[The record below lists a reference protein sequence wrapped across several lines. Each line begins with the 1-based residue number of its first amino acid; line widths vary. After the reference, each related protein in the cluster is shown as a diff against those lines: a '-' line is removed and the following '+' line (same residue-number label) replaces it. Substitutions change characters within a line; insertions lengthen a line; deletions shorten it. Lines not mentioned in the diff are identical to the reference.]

1 MPSDNSINSYL
12 NQKNR
17 NTQEGFSIRDF
28 YSALMRR
35 KKLFSVLFIS
45 FFVYSILATINKRYF
60 SPVYLGTFSLMI
72 NDPVNSSDKS
82 TFPGDSGQIYA
93 NLAMNSQTNDV
104 PTLIGFLKSP
114 LVLKETA
121 EKFNLSPLQL
131 SKQIKIVRGTRNSG
145 KGIIKVRITGKDI
158 KRHKDLVDSIGKVYL
173 QAALDFRQKK
183 LNDGLTF
190 LEKQYPQL
198 QSKTSSLEDELA
210 VFRIVNNVVD
220 PTEDAIIAKE
230 DFVLIEN
237 VISNLKESK
246 DRIIKIKKDLKNSKL
261 NIRGFEEAIDIA
273 NSYVKFRDEDGGFK
287 GVKIEDSSKSLL
299 NEGLILEKEIA
310 KARIKFTENSKTVQ
324 GLNAKLNKLK
334 PLLLKTQNQVLETAL
349 DLNKDNLAIAN
360 LKLQETVQRIEKLP
374 QLIKEYNNLI
384 YRLTFSRER
393 LQGLLSAQENFQ
405 LELAQNSV
413 PWTIISGPY
422 VKDIPINAPFAQEIP
437 KGIILGLVFA
447 ATLAF
452 IRDFVDYVYHSPLDV
467 KDDIGY
473 TLIGNIPYVNFFRNT
488 REDKKSILS
497 DLNDFKQT
505 GNVKLDKQN
514 NSQRFFY
521 QEAFRNIYTSLR
533 FLNTNDEVNVFT
545 LTSSI
550 PSEGKSQINIL
561 LSKTLSELGE
571 KILLIDADL
580 RKPQIHTRLGLDN
593 FVGLSNVLTDNKILW
608 KDVLQK
614 VDGFENWDVMPAG
627 LVPPDPTLLLGSERM
642 KNLIKE
648 LKNSKEYTYVIID
661 SPPVLGLADASIT
674 SSYCNGTILIVS
686 LNQVKRSLPKQS
698 IQTLISNKSN
708 FLGVIT
714 NNLKKEKRE
723 ISEYGAAY
731 SYAETY
737 NTYNVEEKIEETDED
752 PNSFKSAIKKIVKKT
767 VDISGAIFR
776 WLDN

>member
-93 NLAMNSQTNDV
+93 NLAMNSQANDV

-131 SKQIKIVRGTRNSG
+131 SKQIKIVKGTRNSG

-220 PTEDAIIAKE
+220 PTEDAIVAKQ

-648 LKNSKEYTYVIID
+648 IKNSKEYTYVIID

>member
-1 MPSDNSINSYL
+1 MSSDNSINSYL

-17 NTQEGFSIRDF
+17 NTQEGFGIKDI

-35 KKLFSVLFIS
+35 KKLFSVLFLS
-45 FFVYSILATINKRYF
+45 FFFYSIIATINKRYF
-60 SPVYLGTFSLMI
+60 SPVYLGTFNVMI
-72 NDPVNSSDKS
+72 NDPVNSSDKKS
-82 TFPGDSGQIYA
+82 APGDKGQIYE
-93 NLAMNSQTNDV
+93 NLAMNAQTNDV

-114 LVLKETA
+114 LVLKEIA
-121 EKFNLSPLQL
+121 EKYNLSPLEL
-131 SKQIKIVRGTRNSG
+131 SKQIKIIRGTRNTG
-145 KGIIKVRITGKDI
+145 KGIIKIQITGKDI
-158 KRHKDLVDSIGKVYL
+158 KTHKDLVDLISKTYL
-173 QAALDFRQKK
+173 QSALDFRQKK
-183 LNDGLTF
+183 LNDGLGF
-190 LEKQYPQL
+190 LQKQYPLL
-198 QSKTSSLEDELA
+198 QSKTSNLEEELA
-210 VFRIVNNVVD
+210 VFRRVNNVVD
-220 PTEDAIIAKE
+220 PTEDAILAKE
-230 DFVLIEN
+230 DYVLIEN
-237 VISNLKESK
+237 VISNLKESR
-246 DRIIKIKKDLKNSKL
+246 DRIIKIKNDLKNSKL

-299 NEGLILEKEIA
+299 NEGLILEQEIA
-310 KARIKFTENSKTVQ
+310 KARIKFTANSKMVQ
-324 GLNAKLNKLK
+324 GLNSKLNKLK
-334 PLLLKTQNQVLETAL
+334 PLLLTTQNQVLETAL
-349 DLNKDNLAIAN
+349 ELNEDNLNIAY
-360 LKLQETVQRIEKLP
+360 LKLQQSVDRIEKLP
-374 QLIKEYNNLI
+374 RLIKEYNNI
-384 YRLTFSRER
+384 INRLKFSRES
-393 LQGLLSAQENFQ
+393 LEGLLSAQENFQ

-413 PWTIISGPY
+413 PWTIISGPN
-422 VKDIPINAPFAQEIP
+422 VSDIPINAPFAQEIP
-437 KGIILGLVFA
+437 KGIVLGFIFA
-447 ATLAF
+447 AILAF
-452 IRDFVDYVYHSPLDV
+452 IRDLIDYVYHSPLDV
-467 KDDIGY
+467 KDDTGY
-473 TLIGNIPYVNFFRNT
+473 TLIGNIPYVDFFKNT
-488 REDKKSILS
+488 REEKKSILS
-497 DLNDFKQT
+497 DLNDFKPT
-505 GNVKLDKQN
+505 GDAKLDKQN

-550 PSEGKSQINIL
+550 PSEGKSQVNIL

-580 RKPQIHTRLGLDN
+580 RKPQIDTRLGLDN
-593 FVGLSNVLTDNKILW
+593 FVGLSNVLTDNKISW

-614 VDGFENWDVMPAG
+614 IDGFDNWDVMPAG

-648 LKNSKEYTYVIID
+648 IKNSKEYTYVIID
-661 SPPVLGLADASIT
+661 TPPVLGLADASLT

-723 ISEYGAAY
+723 ISEYGASY

-737 NTYNVEEKIEETDED
+737 NTYKVEEKIEDPEED
-752 PNSFKSAIKKIVKKT
+752 PNSFKSAIKNIVKKT
-767 VDISGAIFR
+767 VDLSGAILR

>member
-1 MPSDNSINSYL
+1 MSSDNSINSYL

-17 NTQEGFSIRDF
+17 NTQEGFGIKDI

-35 KKLFSVLFIS
+35 KKLFSVLFLS
-45 FFVYSILATINKRYF
+45 FFVYSIIATINKRYF
-60 SPVYLGTFSLMI
+60 SPVYLGTFNVMI
-72 NDPVNSSDKS
+72 NDPVNSSDKRS
-82 TFPGDSGQIYA
+82 APGDKGQIYE
-93 NLAMNSQTNDV
+93 NLAMNAQTNDV

-114 LVLKETA
+114 LVLKEIA
-121 EKFNLSPLQL
+121 EKYNLSPLEL
-131 SKQIKIVRGTRNSG
+131 SKQIKIIRGTRQTG

-158 KRHKDLVDSIGKVYL
+158 KTHKDLVDLISKTYL
-173 QAALDFRQKK
+173 QSALDFRQKK
-183 LNDGLTF
+183 LNDGLGF
-190 LEKQYPQL
+190 LQKQYPQL
-198 QSKTSSLEDELA
+198 QSKTSNLEEELA
-210 VFRIVNNVVD
+210 VFRRVNNVVD

-230 DFVLIEN
+230 DYVLIEN
-237 VISNLKESK
+237 VISNLKESR

-299 NEGLILEKEIA
+299 NEGLILEQEIA
-310 KARIKFTENSKTVQ
+310 KARIKFTANSKMVQ
-324 GLNAKLNKLK
+324 GLNSKLNKLK

-349 DLNKDNLAIAN
+349 DLNEDNLNIAY
-360 LKLQETVQRIEKLP
+360 LKLQESVDRIEKLP
-374 QLIKEYNNLI
+374 RLIKEYNNI
-384 YRLTFSRER
+384 INRLKFSRES
-393 LQGLLSAQENFQ
+393 LEGLLSAQENFQ

-413 PWTIISGPY
+413 PWTIISGPN
-422 VKDIPINAPFAQEIP
+422 VSDIPINAPFAQEIP
-437 KGIILGLVFA
+437 KGIVLGLIFA

-452 IRDFVDYVYHSPLDV
+452 IRDLIDYVYHSPLDV
-467 KDDIGY
+467 KDDTGY
-473 TLIGNIPYVNFFRNT
+473 TLIGNIPYVDFFKNT
-488 REDKKSILS
+488 REEKISILS
-497 DLNDFKQT
+497 DLNDFKPT
-505 GNVKLDKQN
+505 GDAKLDKQN

-550 PSEGKSQINIL
+550 PSEGKSQVNIL

-580 RKPQIHTRLGLDN
+580 RKPQIDTRLGLDN
-593 FVGLSNVLTDNKILW
+593 FVGLSNVLTDNMISW

-648 LKNSKEYTYVIID
+648 IKNSKEYTYVIID
-661 SPPVLGLADASIT
+661 TPPVLGLADASLT

-723 ISEYGAAY
+723 ISEYGASY
-731 SYAETY
+731 SYTETY
-737 NTYNVEEKIEETDED
+737 NTYKVEEKIEEPEED
-752 PNSFKSAIKKIVKKT
+752 PNSFKSVIKNIVKKT
-767 VDISGAIFR
+767 VDLSGAIFR

>member
-17 NTQEGFSIRDF
+17 NTQEGFGIKDV
-28 YSALMRR
+28 YSALIRR
-35 KKLFSVLFIS
+35 KKLFSILFIS
-45 FFVYSILATINKRYF
+45 FFVYSLLATINKRYF
-60 SPVYLGTFSLMI
+60 SPVYLGTFKVMI
-72 NDPVNSSDKS
+72 TDPVNNDKQPDGS
-82 TFPGDSGQIYA
+82 KGQLYE
-93 NLAMNSQTNDV
+93 NLAMNAQTSDV

-121 EKFNLSPLQL
+121 EKFNLSPLEL
-131 SKQIKIVRGTRNSG
+131 SKQIKILRGTRNTG
-145 KGIIKVRITGKDI
+145 KGIITIRVTGKDI
-158 KRHKDLVDSIGKVYL
+158 KKHKDLVDSISKTYL
-173 QAALDFRQKK
+173 QSALDFRQKK
-183 LNDGLTF
+183 LNDGLAF
-190 LEKQYPQL
+190 LQKQYPEL
-198 QSKTSSLEDELA
+198 QSKTSTLEEELA
-210 VFRIVNNVVD
+210 VFRRVNNVVD
-220 PTEDAIIAKE
+220 PTEDALLAKE
-230 DFVLIEN
+230 DYVLIEN

-287 GVKIEDSSKSLL
+287 GVKIEDNSKSLL

-310 KARIKFTENSKTVQ
+310 KARIKFTENSKMVQ
-324 GLNAKLNKLK
+324 GLNSKFNKLK

-349 DLNKDNLAIAN
+349 DLNKDNLEIAN
-360 LKLQETVQRIEKLP
+360 LKLQESVDRIEKLP
-374 QLIKEYNNLI
+374 RLIKEYNNI
-384 YRLTFSRER
+384 IVRLQFSRES

-405 LELAQNSV
+405 LELAQKSV
-413 PWTIISGPY
+413 PWTIISGPF
-422 VKDIPINAPFAQEIP
+422 VNDIPINAPFSQEIP
-437 KGIILGLVFA
+437 KGIVLGLIFA

-452 IRDFVDYVYHSPLDV
+452 IRDFIDYVYHSPLDV
-467 KDDIGY
+467 KDDLGY
-473 TLIGNIPYVNFFRNT
+473 TLIGNIPYVDFFKDT
-488 REDKKSILS
+488 REYKKSILS

-521 QEAFRNIYTSLR
+521 QEAFRNIYTSIR

-550 PSEGKSQINIL
+550 PSEGKSQVNIL

-580 RKPQIHTRLGLDN
+580 RKPQIDTRLGLDN
-593 FVGLSNVLTDNKILW
+593 FVGLSNVLTDNKISW

-614 VDGFENWDVMPAG
+614 VDGFENWDVIPAG

-642 KNLIKE
+642 KNLIQE
-648 LKNSKEYTYVIID
+648 IKNSKEYTYVIID
-661 SPPVLGLADASIT
+661 SPPVLGLADASLT

-723 ISEYGAAY
+723 ISEYGASY

-737 NTYNVEEKIEETDED
+737 NTYKVEEKIEETEED
-752 PNSFKSAIKKIVKKT
+752 PNSFKSSIKKIFKKT
-767 VDISGAIFR
+767 IDLSGAIFR

>member
-17 NTQEGFSIRDF
+17 NTQEGFGIKDI
-28 YSALMRR
+28 YSALIRR

-45 FFVYSILATINKRYF
+45 FFVYSLLATINKRYF
-60 SPVYLGTFSLMI
+60 SPVYLGTFKVMI
-72 NDPVNSSDKS
+72 TDPVNSDKQPDGS
-82 TFPGDSGQIYA
+82 KGQLYE
-93 NLAMNSQTNDV
+93 NLAMNSTTNDV

-121 EKFNLSPLQL
+121 EKFNLSPLEL
-131 SKQIKIVRGTRNSG
+131 SKQIKILRGTRNTG
-145 KGIIKVRITGKDI
+145 KGIITVRVTGKDI
-158 KRHKDLVDSIGKVYL
+158 KKHKDLVDSVSKTYL
-173 QAALDFRQKK
+173 QSALDFRQKK
-183 LNDGLTF
+183 LNDGLAF
-190 LEKQYPQL
+190 LQKQYPEL
-198 QSKTSSLEDELA
+198 QSKTSTLEEELA
-210 VFRIVNNVVD
+210 VFRRVNNVVD
-220 PTEDAIIAKE
+220 PTEDALLAKE
-230 DFVLIEN
+230 DYVLIEN

-287 GVKIEDSSKSLL
+287 GVKIEDNSKSLL

-310 KARIKFTENSKTVQ
+310 KARIKFTENSKMVQ
-324 GLNAKLNKLK
+324 GLNSKFNKLK

-349 DLNKDNLAIAN
+349 DLNKDNLEIAN
-360 LKLQETVQRIEKLP
+360 LKLQESIDRIEKLP
-374 QLIKEYNNLI
+374 RLIKEYNSI
-384 YRLTFSRER
+384 IVRLQFSRES

-405 LELAQNSV
+405 LELAQKSV
-413 PWTIISGPY
+413 PWTIISGPF
-422 VKDIPINAPFAQEIP
+422 VNDIPINAPFTQEIP
-437 KGIILGLVFA
+437 KGIVLGLIFA

-452 IRDFVDYVYHSPLDV
+452 IRDFIDYVYHSPLDV
-467 KDDIGY
+467 KDDLGY
-473 TLIGNIPYVNFFRNT
+473 TLIGNIPYVDFFKDT

-505 GNVKLDKQN
+505 GNAKLDKQN

-533 FLNTNDEVNVFT
+533 FLNTNDGVNVFT

-550 PSEGKSQINIL
+550 PSEGKSQVNIL

-580 RKPQIHTRLGLDN
+580 RKPQIDTRLGLDN
-593 FVGLSNVLTDNKILW
+593 FVGLSNVLTDNKISW

-614 VDGFENWDVMPAG
+614 VDGFENWDVIPAG

-642 KNLIKE
+642 KNLIQDI
-648 LKNSKEYTYVIID
+648 KNSKEYTYVIID
-661 SPPVLGLADASIT
+661 SPPVLGLADASLT

-723 ISEYGAAY
+723 ISEYGASY

-737 NTYNVEEKIEETDED
+737 NTYNVVDEKIEETEED
-752 PNSFKSAIKKIVKKT
+752 PNSFKSYIKKIVKKT
-767 VDISGAIFR
+767 VDLSGTIFR

>member
-60 SPVYLGTFSLMI
+60 SPVYLGTFSVMI
-72 NDPVNSSDKS
+72 NDPVNTSDKS
-82 TFPGDSGQIYA
+82 AFPGDSGQIYA
-93 NLAMNSQTNDV
+93 HLAMNSQTNDV

-145 KGIIKVRITGKDI
+145 KGIIKVRITGNDI

-198 QSKTSSLEDELA
+198 QSKTSTLEEELA
-210 VFRIVNNVVD
+210 VFRRVNNVVD
-220 PTEDAIIAKE
+220 PTEDALLAKE
-230 DFVLIEN
+230 DYVLIEN

-287 GVKIEDSSKSLL
+287 GVKIEDNSKSLL

-310 KARIKFTENSKTVQ
+310 KARLKFTENSKTVQ

-384 YRLTFSRER
+384 YRLTVSQER

-561 LSKTLSELGE
+561 LSKTLSELDE

-648 LKNSKEYTYVIID
+648 IKNSKEYTYVIID

-752 PNSFKSAIKKIVKKT
+752 PNSFKSAIKKIVEKT

>member
-60 SPVYLGTFSLMI
+60 SPVYLGTFSVMI
-72 NDPVNSSDKS
+72 NDPVNTSDKS
-82 TFPGDSGQIYA
+82 AFPGDSGEIYA

-220 PTEDAIIAKE
+220 PTEDAIVAKQ

-287 GVKIEDSSKSLL
+287 GVKIEDNSKSLL

-310 KARIKFTENSKTVQ
+310 KARLKFTENSKTVQ

-384 YRLTFSRER
+384 YRLTVSQER

-648 LKNSKEYTYVIID
+648 IKNSKEYTYVIID

-752 PNSFKSAIKKIVKKT
+752 PNSFKSAIKKIVEKT

>member
-60 SPVYLGTFSLMI
+60 SPVYLGTFSVMI

-82 TFPGDSGQIYA
+82 TFPGDSGQIYE

-287 GVKIEDSSKSLL
+287 GVKIEDNSKSLL

-349 DLNKDNLAIAN
+349 DLNEDNLAIAN

-648 LKNSKEYTYVIID
+648 IKNSKEYTYVIID

-674 SSYCNGTILIVS
+674 SAYCNGTILIVS

-752 PNSFKSAIKKIVKKT
+752 PNSFKSAIKKIFKKT

>member
-93 NLAMNSQTNDV
+93 NLAMNSQANDV

-131 SKQIKIVRGTRNSG
+131 SKQIKIVKGTRNSG

>member
-1 MPSDNSINSYL
+1 MSSDNSINSYL
-12 NQKNR
+12 NQKNK
-17 NTQEGFSIRDF
+17 NTQEGFSIRDL
-28 YSALMRR
+28 YSALLRR
-35 KKLFSVLFIS
+35 KKLFSLLFVS
-45 FFVYSILATINKRYF
+45 FFVYSVLSTIHKRYF

-72 NDPVNSSDKS
+72 KDPVGSSDKRS
-82 TFPGDSGQIYA
+82 LSPTTGQIYE
-93 NLAMNSQTNDV
+93 NLAINSQTNDV

-121 EKFNLSPLQL
+121 DKFNLSPLQL
-131 SKQIKIVRGTRNSG
+131 SDQVKIIRGTRNSG
-145 KGIIKVRITGKDI
+145 KGILKVRITGQDK
-158 KRHKDLVDSIGKVYL
+158 KTHKDLVDSIVKVYL
-173 QAALDFRQKK
+173 QAALDFRQKR
-183 LNDGLTF
+183 LTDGLTF

-198 QSKTSSLEDELA
+198 QSQTASLEEELS
-210 VFRIVNNVVD
+210 VFRLLNNVVD
-220 PTEDAIIAKE
+220 PTEDAILAKE
-230 DFVLIEN
+230 DYVLIEN

-287 GVKIEDSSKSLL
+287 GVKIEDNSKSLL

-324 GLNAKLNKLK
+324 GLNSKLNKLK
-334 PLLLKTQNQVLETAL
+334 PLLLKTQNQVLDTAL
-349 DLNKDNLAIAN
+349 DLNKDNLDIAN
-360 LKLQETVQRIEKLP
+360 LKLQETVDRIEKLP
-374 QLIKEYNNLI
+374 QLIKEYNNII
-384 YRLTFSRER
+384 YRLKFSRER
-393 LQGLLSAQENFQ
+393 FQGLLSAQENFQ

-422 VKDIPINAPFAQEIP
+422 VEDIPVNAPFAQEIP
-437 KGIILGLVFA
+437 KGIILGILFA
-447 ATLAF
+447 GTLAF
-452 IRDFVDYVYHSPLDV
+452 LRDFIDYVYHSPLEV

-473 TLIGNIPYVNFFRNT
+473 TLIGNIPYVNFFRNA
-488 REDKKSILS
+488 RDEKKSILT

-505 GNVKLDKQN
+505 GNAKLDKQN

-533 FLNTNDEVNVFT
+533 FLNINDEVNVFT

-550 PSEGKSQINIL
+550 PSEGKSQVNIL

-580 RKPQIHTRLGLDN
+580 RKPQIDTRLGLDN
-593 FVGLSNVLTDNKILW
+593 FVGLSNVLTDNEIMW

-614 VDGFENWDVMPAG
+614 VDGFENWDVMTAG

-648 LKNSKEYTYVIID
+648 IKNSKKYTYVIID

-737 NTYNVEEKIEETDED
+737 NTYKVEEKIEESEEE
-752 PNSFKSAIKKIVKKT
+752 PNSFKSAVKKIVKKT
-767 VDISGAIFR
+767 VEFSSAIFR

>member
-60 SPVYLGTFSLMI
+60 SPVYLGTFSVMI

-82 TFPGDSGQIYA
+82 TFPGDSGQIYE

-349 DLNKDNLAIAN
+349 DLNEDNLAIAN

-648 LKNSKEYTYVIID
+648 IKNSKEYTYVIID

-674 SSYCNGTILIVS
+674 SAYCNGTILIVS